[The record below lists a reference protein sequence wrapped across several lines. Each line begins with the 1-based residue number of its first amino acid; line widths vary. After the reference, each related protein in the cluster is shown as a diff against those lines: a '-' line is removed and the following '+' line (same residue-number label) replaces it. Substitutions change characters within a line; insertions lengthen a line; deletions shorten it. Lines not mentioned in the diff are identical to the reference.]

1 MRGGGKTVL
10 KSDMESVVRS
20 GGKRLLALALL
31 GWLLAFA
38 WPSAADI
45 RTTKHNLAQRY
56 GLDPALTD
64 EKEVCVFCHFPAVVN
79 RDGTRVALAAQPPQ
93 WQPSVQSD
101 QPFQIFDD
109 IGRVGLD
116 GASPVGS
123 QSVAC
128 LSCHDASQAFA
139 VTNQARDHPFGV
151 PYRGTPISADVVQAA
166 LQRARA
172 TGTPLR
178 EAEFIFDTTYRGFR
192 PLFEGTVENR
202 KIFWTSAN
210 NNSSRRGKND
220 GSVRRMHLLPR
231 SAFVQRP
238 VPAREQREQPALHE
252 LSHPVTGA
260 TTPDENVS

>member
-1 MRGGGKTVL
+1 M
-10 KSDMESVVRS
+10 SNMESVRPP
-20 GGKRLLALALL
+20 GGIRLLAALL
-31 GWLLAFA
+31 FGWLLALA

-56 GLDPALTD
+56 GLDPTQTD
-64 EKEVCVFCHFPAVVN
+64 EKEVCVFCHFPAVVS
-79 RDGTRVALAAQPPQ
+79 RDGTRVALAAQTPQ

-101 QPFQIFDD
+101 QPFQIYDD

-128 LSCHDASQAFA
+128 LACHDASQAFA
-139 VTNQARDHPFGV
+139 VTNQSMDHPFGV
-151 PYRGTPISADVVQAA
+151 PYRGNPKSVEAAQAA
-166 LQRARA
+166 LQRAKA
-172 TGTPLR
+172 SGTPLR
-178 EAEFIFDTTYRGFR
+178 EAEFLFDTTYRGFR

-220 GSVRRMHLLPR
+220 LPLYGR
-231 SAFVQRP
+231 TEMGETVPFVECTSCHDPHSSNRLFL
-238 VPAREQREQPALHE
+238 R
-252 LSHPVTGA
+252 
-260 TTPDENVS
+260 VSNDNSQLCMSCHIQ